1 MLPQSLD
8 WGFLSENVGKVALDV
23 KSKIDAENRQKW
35 ILIAAGAVGA
45 AVFVLL
51 FSGKGR

>member
-1 MLPQSLD
+1 MMPQNLD
-8 WGFLSENVGKVALDV
+8 WGFLAGNISKVALDV

-45 AVFVLL
+45 AIFVLL
-51 FSGKGR
+51 FSSKGR